1 MAVDAEAREAP
12 AQAGDDARGGGGRR
26 RWSPARVAVL
36 ALAVVALGAVLFFTR
51 GGDDPA
57 EDAAPAPPGMDDN
70 YETYIDPE
78 AGFSLEHPE
87 TWLPIARPDASRRLV
102 LSAGGK
108 SSVSV
113 RFEEDYTKE
122 PITEVEDLASL
133 QAVTDRI
140 AGSEGVQVLKREALV
155 VNGMPTI
162 YYLSRFTDE
171 ATGAKGANA
180 QHFLFQGRNMYI
192 LLFQAFPEEEFD
204 RLAPEFDKI
213 RASFRGDPDYVAPPA
228 AEAPEPSPPA
238 EPAG

>member
-57 EDAAPAPPGMDDN
+57 EDAAPVPAGMDDN

-87 TWLPIARPDASRRLV
+87 TWIPIARPDASRRLV
-102 LSAGGK
+102 LGAGGK
-108 SSVSV
+108 NTVSV
-113 RFEEDYTKE
+113 RYNENDQAINT
-122 PITEVEDLASL
+122 IEDLEKIRPT
-133 QAVTDRI
+133 TDRI
-140 AGSEGVQVLKREALV
+140 AGPEGVQVLKREALL
-155 VNGMPTI
+155 VNGMPTL

-171 ATGAKGANA
+171 ATGAKGVNA
-180 QHFLFQGRNMYI
+180 QHFLFQGTNMYI